1 MAAVQDPHVIS
12 LLSLPSRENAI
23 PPEPLAIINAWASDF
38 LRIQSNGHVVPS
50 IFHQDA
56 WLRDMVVLSW
66 DFRSIHGADNIGAY
80 FVANIERAN
89 FQKIEPRSSGPFQP
103 TFKTAVPGL
112 EWIETMFDFETETGR
127 GSGVLRLVLDVDDK
141 WKAYLLS
148 FTLQELK
155 GFEEPIA
162 SRRSLGGNNSLAGD
176 PQREDWLQKRER
188 EQSFKGQ
195 EPKVLIIGAGHSGLM
210 VGARLR
216 QLGVPSLIVER
227 NERVGDNW
235 RKRYR
240 TLATHDPVHYCQ
252 MPYMPFPSNWPLF
265 TPKDKLAGWLE
276 MYASA
281 MELNVWTSTNVER
294 AEFHEDTNSWTV
306 TLRTADGSRVVHPKH
321 VILATG
327 QSDRPIIP
335 NIPGQDQFQGAAYHT
350 SQHKD
355 ATSHGDLKGK
365 NVVVIGTGNSGHD
378 IAQNFYENGAGV
390 TMLQRGGTF
399 VISQRK
405 GVMALMAGLYDE
417 TGPSSDDADMFVQST
432 PLPVTFAFQVYA
444 TKMIAETLEKDELEG
459 LKRVGFVLDAGSDGA
474 GLFRKYLAR
483 GGGYYLDVGC
493 SQLIRD
499 GKVKVRQSKGGV
511 ERFEPDGLVLA
522 DGNGTKL
529 QADIVVF
536 ATGYENMRNSAR
548 RIVGDKIADKLSDV
562 WGLDEEGELKG
573 MCRYSGHPN
582 FWYMGGNLALCRMY
596 SRLLALQIKGVEEG
610 LYVSPALGGKN

>member
-1 MAAVQDPHVIS
+1 MAPVEDSHVIS
-12 LLSLPSRENAI
+12 LLSLPSRENDT
-23 PPEPLAIINAWASDF
+23 PPEPLAIISAWVSNF
-38 LRIQSNGHVVPS
+38 LRIQSNGHVDPS
-50 IFHQDA
+50 VFHQDA

-80 FVANIERAN
+80 FVANIERAK
-89 FQKIEPRSSGPFQP
+89 FQKFEPRSSGPFQP
-103 TFKTAVPGL
+103 AFKTAAPGL

-162 SRRSLGGNNSLAGD
+162 SRRSLGGDNSLAGD
-176 PQREDWLQKRER
+176 PRREDWMQKRER
-188 EQSFKGQ
+188 EQSFKDQ
-195 EPKVLIIGAGHSGLM
+195 EPRVLIIGAGHSGLM
-210 VGARLR
+210 
-216 QLGVPSLIVER
+216 
-227 NERVGDNW
+227 
-235 RKRYR
+235 

-306 TLRTADGSRVVHPKH
+306 TLRTADGSRVLHPKH

-327 QSDRPIIP
+327 HSGGPIIP

-350 SQHKD
+350 SQHED
-355 ATSHGDLKGK
+355 ASSHGDLKGK
-365 NVVVIGTGNSGHD
+365 NVVVIGSGNSGHD

-390 TMLQRGGTF
+390 TLLQRGGTF
-399 VISQRK
+399 VINQKK
-405 GVMALMAGLYDE
+405 GVMALMAGMYDE
-417 TGPSSDDADMFVQST
+417 TGPSTDDADMFVQST
-432 PLPVTFAFQVYA
+432 PVPVTFALHVYA
-444 TKMIAETLEKDELEG
+444 TRMIAELEKDELEG
-459 LKRVGFVLDAGSDGA
+459 LKRAGFVLDSGSDGA
-474 GLFRKYLAR
+474 GLFRKYLTR

-493 SQLIRD
+493 SQLIRE

-511 ERFEPDGLVLA
+511 ERFESDGLVLA

-548 RIVGDKIADKLSDV
+548 RIVGDEVADKLSDA

-573 MCRYSGHPN
+573 VSLDLLYS
-582 FWYMGGNLALCRMY
+582 FRFFID
-596 SRLLALQIKGVEEG
+596 SSTDKGF
-610 LYVSPALGGKN
+610 YY